1 VLIEEYLSGPE
12 VSIFA
17 LCREEEAICLEPA
30 RDYKRLLEGDAGPN
44 TGGMGSYS
52 PVRDLPTGL
61 VDEVMKDVIRPV
73 LSVMASEG
81 HPYRGF
87 LYAGLV
93 LTDTGPKVLEFNC
106 RLGDPE
112 TQVVIPRLED
122 DLIDL
127 FESIPQELR
136 WSPRAA
142 VNVVLAAEG
151 YPEAPIAGNPIS
163 GLDRVPDHVLVF
175 HAGTSRRDGSLLTQG
190 GRVLNVVGI
199 GDTVAAARDAAYEA
213 VDRIDFAGMIFRKD
227 IAG

>member
-1 VLIEEYLSGPE
+1 
-12 VSIFA
+12 
-17 LCREEEAICLEPA
+17 
-30 RDYKRLLEGDAGPN
+30 
-44 TGGMGSYS
+44 MGSYS